1 MIMNDEKTFL
11 GREKK
16 GYLFFK
22 IGFDHFLTTN
32 KQKSV
37 KNTILVLLKSD
48 MVIPIR
54 AWFWLQYFADVF

>member
-1 MIMNDEKTFL
+1 MNDEKTFL

-48 MVIPIR
+48 MVIPNK
-54 AWFWLQYFADVF
+54 A

>member
-22 IGFDHFLTTN
+22 IGFDQFSNH
-32 KQKSV
+32 K
-37 KNTILVLLKSD
+37 
-48 MVIPIR
+48 
-54 AWFWLQYFADVF
+54 